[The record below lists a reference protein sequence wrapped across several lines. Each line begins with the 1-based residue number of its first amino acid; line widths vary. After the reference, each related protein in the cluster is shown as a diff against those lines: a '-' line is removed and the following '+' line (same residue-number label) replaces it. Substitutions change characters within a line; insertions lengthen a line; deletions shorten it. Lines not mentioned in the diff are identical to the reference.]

1 MLFRWLLVKA
11 FCNVSIIGPW
21 LDLIINHR
29 ITLIMIIFALTFFII
44 FSVATDFGHTHQF
57 IPSQSWLQLST
68 LLSLILFSI
77 ITKGQIIIIQLTLD
91 IKLVQLIVHRI
102 VWFLDYY
109 FYFKIYLIR
118 MDSLMTAY
126 ELIVN
131 VCASLTTYTK
141 IVFKKLYIKICCL
154 IDLSVFLHLKFTILR
169 WISYKFIFNS
179 ILNYESNQIQKL
191 IV

>member
-21 LDLIINHR
+21 LDLIISHR

-44 FSVATDFGHTHQF
+44 FSVTTDFRHSHQF

-68 LLSLILFSI
+68 LLSLILFTI

-102 VWFLDYY
+102 VWFLDYF